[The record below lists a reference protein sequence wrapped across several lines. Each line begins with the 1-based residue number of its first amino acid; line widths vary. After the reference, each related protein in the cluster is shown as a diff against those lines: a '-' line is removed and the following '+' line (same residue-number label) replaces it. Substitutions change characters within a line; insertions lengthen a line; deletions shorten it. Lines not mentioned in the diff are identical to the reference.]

1 MTNMQQKERLT
12 KEKGIKIAI
21 TTIICSFIL
30 IIVLFIINQIRNS
43 TIEILVAPTFAK
55 IEINGKTYSS
65 EKTIKTSPK
74 DEDLVA
80 IISADGFE
88 TKEIIFKAEK
98 NQTSYIYAALN
109 HEEDGEQWYLNQK
122 DTKEYDRYVMVE
134 EAIFNLASELYG
146 KKYPITSILPYIDYE
161 HDYRIDYGDYEGCED
176 GFCLQ
181 ITDNSG
187 DNHERALQYIR
198 DHGFNPDDY
207 QIAYKN
213 ILQYEEKNSIINYLP
228 YEGNFILDYSY
239 TMNGSLILSMSS
251 PQVSIDQA
259 AGILTDIATIADQG
273 SIAEYNIQFT
283 YQDFIDPFR
292 QFKSNNHSN
301 PTTFLTDG
309 YNMEN
314 LQINNGVTENDY
326 YYTTLTIG
334 TADNRNL
341 ATFRVVLKK
350 DEVSWK
356 LVSQPYPILTQTNT
370 PNVPLNI
377 LNSVNSL

>member
-1 MTNMQQKERLT
+1 MQQNERLT
-12 KEKGIKIAI
+12 KRGIKIAI
-21 TTIICSFIL
+21 VAIVCGFIL
-30 IIVLFIINQIRNS
+30 IITLFIINQIRNS

-55 IEINGKTYSS
+55 VEINGKTYSS

-109 HEEDGEQWYLNQK
+109 HEEDGEQWYLNQ
-122 DTKEYDRYVMVE
+122 DAKEYDRYVTVE
-134 EAIFNLASELYG
+134 ETIFNLASELYG

-213 ILQYEEKNSIINYLP
+213 ILQYEKKDSIINYLP
-228 YEGNFILDYSY
+228 YEGDFILDYSY
-239 TMNGSLILSMSS
+239 AMDGSLTLSMNS

-259 AGILTDIATIADQG
+259 AGILTNLATIADQG

-283 YQDFIDPFR
+283 YQDFIDPF
-292 QFKSNNHSN
+292 QFKKNNNSN
-301 PTTFLTDG
+301 PSTFLTNG
-309 YNMEN
+309 YNIEN
-314 LQINNGVTENDY
+314 LQIGNGITENDY

-341 ATFRVVLKK
+341 ATFRVILKK
-350 DEVSWK
+350 DGTSWK
-356 LVSQPYPILTQTNT
+356 LVSQPYPILTTTNT
-370 PNVPLNI
+370 PGVPLDI
-377 LNSVNSL
+377 LNSANNF